1 MLPIEFP
8 TQFQYVT
15 QIELIKIADVEF
27 NNIYAE
33 SALITWLDKIREE
46 IKILAGGNVSVWIQ
60 LNRFLFPLLDIKM
73 PKNENP
79 TLNSSYYGW

>member
-1 MLPIEFP
+1 MLPIEFS

-15 QIELIKIADVEF
+15 QIEMIKIADVEF

-46 IKILAGGNVSVWIQ
+46 IKILAGGSVSVWIQ

-73 PKNENP
+73 PKR
-79 TLNSSYYGW
+79 LRALH

>member
-1 MLPIEFP
+1 MLPIEFS

-15 QIELIKIADVEF
+15 QIEMIKIADVEF

-46 IKILAGGNVSVWIQ
+46 IKILASGSVSVWIQ

-73 PKNENP
+73 PKK
-79 TLNSSYYGW
+79 LRALH

>member
-1 MLPIEFP
+1 MLPIEFS

-15 QIELIKIADVEF
+15 QIELRKIADVEF

-46 IKILAGGNVSVWIQ
+46 IKILAGANVSVWIQ

-73 PKNENP
+73 PKK
-79 TLNSSYYGW
+79 LRALH

>member
-1 MLPIEFP
+1 MLPIEFS

-15 QIELIKIADVEF
+15 QIEMIKIADVEF

-46 IKILAGGNVSVWIQ
+46 IKILAGGSVSVWIQ

-73 PKNENP
+73 PKK
-79 TLNSSYYGW
+79 LRALH

>member
-1 MLPIEFP
+1 MLPIEFS
-8 TQFQYVT
+8 TQIQYVT
-15 QIELIKIADVEF
+15 QIEMIKIADVEF

-46 IKILAGGNVSVWIQ
+46 IKILAGGSVSVWIQ

-73 PKNENP
+73 PKK
-79 TLNSSYYGW
+79 LRALH

>member
-1 MLPIEFP
+1 MLPIEFS

-15 QIELIKIADVEF
+15 QIEMIKIADVEF
-27 NNIYAE
+27 NNVYAE

-46 IKILAGGNVSVWIQ
+46 IKILAGGSVSVWIQ

-73 PKNENP
+73 PKK
-79 TLNSSYYGW
+79 LRALH

>member
-1 MLPIEFP
+1 MLPIEFS

-15 QIELIKIADVEF
+15 QIEMIKIADVEF

-46 IKILAGGNVSVWIQ
+46 IKILASGSVSVWIQ
-60 LNRFLFPLLDIKM
+60 QNRFLFPLLDIKM
-73 PKNENP
+73 PKK
-79 TLNSSYYGW
+79 LRALH

>member
-1 MLPIEFP
+1 MLPIEFS

-15 QIELIKIADVEF
+15 QIEMIKIADVEF

-46 IKILAGGNVSVWIQ
+46 IKILAGGSVIVWIQ

-73 PKNENP
+73 PKK
-79 TLNSSYYGW
+79 LRALH

>member
-1 MLPIEFP
+1 MLPIEFS

-15 QIELIKIADVEF
+15 QIEMIKIADVEF

-46 IKILAGGNVSVWIQ
+46 IKILAGGSVSVWIQ
-60 LNRFLFPLLDIKM
+60 LNRFLFPLLDIKI
-73 PKNENP
+73 K
-79 TLNSSYYGW
+79 

>member
-1 MLPIEFP
+1 MLPIEFS

-15 QIELIKIADVEF
+15 QIEMIKIADVEF

-46 IKILAGGNVSVWIQ
+46 IKILAGGSVSMWIQ

-73 PKNENP
+73 PKK
-79 TLNSSYYGW
+79 LRALH

>member
-1 MLPIEFP
+1 MLPIEFS

-15 QIELIKIADVEF
+15 QIELRKIADVEF

-46 IKILAGGNVSVWIQ
+46 IKILAGGNVSTWIQ

-73 PKNENP
+73 PKK
-79 TLNSSYYGW
+79 LIALH

>member
-15 QIELIKIADVEF
+15 QIEMIKIADVEF

-33 SALITWLDKIREE
+33 SA
-46 IKILAGGNVSVWIQ
+46 
-60 LNRFLFPLLDIKM
+60 
-73 PKNENP
+73 
-79 TLNSSYYGW
+79 